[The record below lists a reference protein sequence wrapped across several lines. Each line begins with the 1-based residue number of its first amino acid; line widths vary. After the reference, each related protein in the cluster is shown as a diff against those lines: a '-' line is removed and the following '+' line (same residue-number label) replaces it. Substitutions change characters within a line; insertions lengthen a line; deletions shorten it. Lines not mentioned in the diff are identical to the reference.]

1 MHGKSLERLKMVQY
15 NSSCVYTSGAKME
28 RGSVDHGLFLSDQAP
43 EALVL
48 EVDVKT
54 NY

>member
-1 MHGKSLERLKMVQY
+1 
-15 NSSCVYTSGAKME
+15 VYILGAKME
-28 RGSVDHGLFLSDQAP
+28 RGSVDGLFFSDQAP

-54 NY
+54 N